1 MFRFFSTRVVKVA
14 LSHKRRYAPLI
25 NSPIV
30 VLVVDGNEARTC
42 RKIDRIRSEV
52 GREINS
58 RLKGSSRS
66 ISNWMFFERG
76 IDINIIVEIIR
87 KRVIRLFHFSR
98 FIFIVTIWERR
109 IEIGSIRH
117 DAFPKRLQSSS
128 ISRSIPRL
136 YKCGLLRNS
145 SSMLRIKFW
154 SLLPLPMLSGRRT
167 SRLRKLWNQR
177 HRARSFVA
185 RSSSSS
191 LGGRRLAKVD
201 SADDVSCRW

>member
-58 RLKGSSRS
+58 RLKGSS
-66 ISNWMFFERG
+66 NWMFFEKG

-98 FIFIVTIWERR
+98 FIFIVTI
-109 IEIGSIRH
+109 
-117 DAFPKRLQSSS
+117 
-128 ISRSIPRL
+128 
-136 YKCGLLRNS
+136 
-145 SSMLRIKFW
+145 
-154 SLLPLPMLSGRRT
+154 
-167 SRLRKLWNQR
+167 
-177 HRARSFVA
+177 
-185 RSSSSS
+185 
-191 LGGRRLAKVD
+191 
-201 SADDVSCRW
+201 

>member
-58 RLKGSSRS
+58 RLKGSS
-66 ISNWMFFERG
+66 NWMFFEKG

-98 FIFIVTIWERR
+98 FISIVTIWERR

-185 RSSSSS
+185 RSSSS